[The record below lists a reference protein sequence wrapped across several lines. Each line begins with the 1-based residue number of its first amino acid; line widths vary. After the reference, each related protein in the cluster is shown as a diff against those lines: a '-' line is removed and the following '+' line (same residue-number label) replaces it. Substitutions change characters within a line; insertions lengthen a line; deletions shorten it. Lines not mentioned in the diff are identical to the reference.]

1 MSDGLTHLDKYRTEC
16 AVERPRDLKRLARV
30 FKALS
35 NPNRLQLFVNLL
47 EESKLDLARG
57 RTHDCFLA
65 RLLGD
70 LDIGAPTVSHHVKEL
85 ADAGLID
92 TEKDGKQLV
101 CSVRPDALRELR
113 ALFATAR

>member
-1 MSDGLTHLDKYRTEC
+1 MDREHVDI
-16 AVERPRDLKRLARV
+16 KRLARV

-35 NPNRLQLFVNLL
+35 NPNRLQLFMNLL
-47 EESKLDLARG
+47 DESRLDLARG

-92 TEKDGKQLV
+92 TERDGKQLV
-101 CSVRPDALRELR
+101 CSVRPAVMRELRELFG
-113 ALFATAR
+113 AAK

>member
-1 MSDGLTHLDKYRTEC
+1 MQRE
-16 AVERPRDLKRLARV
+16 ERDVKRLARV

-35 NPNRLQLFVNLL
+35 NPNRLQLFMNLL
-47 EESKLDLARG
+47 EESRLDLARG

-85 ADAGLID
+85 VDAGLID

-101 CSVRPDALRELR
+101 CSVRPEVMHELRELFSPGR
-113 ALFATAR
+113 

>member
-1 MSDGLTHLDKYRTEC
+1 MD
-16 AVERPRDLKRLARV
+16 RDPDVKRMARV

-35 NPNRLQLFVNLL
+35 HPNRLQLFMNLL
-47 EESKLDLARG
+47 DESRLDLARG

-85 ADAGLID
+85 VDAGLID
-92 TEKDGKQLV
+92 TERDGKQLV
-101 CSVRPDALRELR
+101 CSVRPDVLRELR
-113 ALFATAR
+113 ELFTPGR

>member
-1 MSDGLTHLDKYRTEC
+1 
-16 AVERPRDLKRLARV
+16 VEREQHDVKRLARV

-47 EESKLDLARG
+47 EESRLDLARG

-92 TEKDGKQLV
+92 TERDGKQLV
-101 CSVRPDALRELR
+101 CSVKPDVMRELRELFSPGR
-113 ALFATAR
+113 

>member
-1 MSDGLTHLDKYRTEC
+1 MD
-16 AVERPRDLKRLARV
+16 RDRDVKRMARV
-30 FKALS
+30 FKALA
-35 NPNRLQLFVNLL
+35 NPNRLQLFMNLL
-47 EESKLDLARG
+47 EQSRLDLARG

-92 TEKDGKQLV
+92 TERDGKQLV
-101 CSVRPDALRELR
+101 CSVRSDVLRELR
-113 ALFATAR
+113 ELFAAGH